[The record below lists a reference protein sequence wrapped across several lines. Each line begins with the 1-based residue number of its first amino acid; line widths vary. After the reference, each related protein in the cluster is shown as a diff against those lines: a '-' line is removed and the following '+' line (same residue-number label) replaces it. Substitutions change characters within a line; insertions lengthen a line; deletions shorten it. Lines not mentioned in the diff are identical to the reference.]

1 MGLFSSKK
9 KDKPERMELPPLRF
23 PDLPQEENLEP
34 SQTDIS
40 PAEASAIKKAVSPM
54 SIAPPKRMVM
64 SEMEQ
69 AEGTEKPLFVKVEK
83 YREVMMTINDLK
95 DKLKDAGDI
104 LNELSR
110 IKEQEESELT
120 TWQNDL
126 EAIKE
131 KLMAIDKT
139 LFE

>member
-23 PDLPQEENLEP
+23 PDLPHEESLEP
-34 SQTDIS
+34 SQTDMNPS
-40 PAEASAIKKAVSPM
+40 EASAIKRAVSPL
-54 SIAPPKRMVM
+54 SFAPPKRI
-64 SEMEQ
+64 EMEQ
-69 AEGTEKPLFVKVEK
+69 AEGSEKPLFVKVEK
-83 YREVMMTINDLK
+83 YREVMATINELK

-110 IKEQEESELT
+110 IKEEEESELT

>member
-23 PDLPQEENLEP
+23 PDLPQEESLEP

-40 PAEASAIKKAVSPM
+40 SAEASAIKKAVSPLSM
-54 SIAPPKRMVM
+54 PPRRMEM
-64 SEMEQ
+64 AEMESTES
-69 AEGTEKPLFVKVEK
+69 AEKPLFVKVEK
-83 YREVMMTINDLK
+83 YREVMATINELK

-104 LNELSR
+104 LNELNR
-110 IKEQEESELT
+110 IKEEEESELT